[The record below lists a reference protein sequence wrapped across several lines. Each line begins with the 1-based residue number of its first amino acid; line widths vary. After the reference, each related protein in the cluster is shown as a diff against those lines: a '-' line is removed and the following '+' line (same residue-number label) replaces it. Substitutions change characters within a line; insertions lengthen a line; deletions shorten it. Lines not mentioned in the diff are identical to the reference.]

1 MWPLDGCS
9 DRTSMIFQGH
19 PWTSWGIRY
28 QPVVD
33 TPGAFSPR
41 GILTL
46 LIALLVLP
54 AFVHTRGSAQ
64 VLMTQD
70 EALTLA
76 FPGASGFERTTA
88 FLDSQQADQIEQLAG
103 EPPDRL
109 TITHYIAMQ
118 GSRRIGVAY
127 FDAHLVRTL
136 NEVLMVAIGS
146 EGRIL
151 SIEVVAFAEPPEYRA
166 PERWL
171 DLFEGKSW
179 EDDLSLKGDI
189 PNLTGATLTTRAAKR
204 TVERILALHRVLDPL
219 EERTR

>member
-9 DRTSMIFQGH
+9 DRTSLIFRGH
-19 PWTSWGIRY
+19 PWKSLRVRY
-28 QPVVD
+28 QPIVD
-33 TPGAFSPR
+33 TPRAFSPR

-46 LIALLVLP
+46 LVALLVLP
-54 AFVHTRGSAQ
+54 AFLHTRGSAQ

-70 EALTLA
+70 EALSLA
-76 FPGASGFERTTA
+76 FPDASGFERTTA
-88 FLDSQQADQIEQLAG
+88 FLDGQQADQIEQLAG
-103 EPPDRL
+103 APPDRL

-118 GSRRIGVAY
+118 GNNRIGVAY
-127 FDAHLVRTL
+127 FDAHIVRTL

-146 EGRIL
+146 EDRIL

-179 EDDLSLKGDI
+179 EEDLSLRRDI
-189 PNLTGATLTTRAAKR
+189 PNLTGATLTTRAAIR

-219 EERTR
+219 EERMQ